1 MDKKILNYYD
11 NRFSMMSS
19 PGWKDLMEDLQ
30 KMYDEYKSVQNC
42 ETSEDFHFA
51 KGQVDILKYML
62 GLKDM
67 SEKVYEDL
75 CAEEEA
81 HPNEDLMYVNT

>member
-1 MDKKILNYYD
+1 
-11 NRFSMMSS
+11 
-19 PGWKDLMEDLQ
+19 
-30 KMYDEYKSVQNC
+30 MYDEYNSVQNC
-42 ETSEDFHFA
+42 ETNEEFHFA

-75 CAEEEA
+75 CAEEEQ
-81 HPNEDLMYVNT
+81 NYSNT

>member
-1 MDKKILNYYD
+1 MDKKLLDYYD
-11 NRFSMMSS
+11 NRFAMMSS
-19 PGWKDLMEDLQ
+19 KGWKDLMEDLQ
-30 KMYDEYKSVQNC
+30 KMYYEYNSVQNC
-42 ETSEDFHFA
+42 ETTEEFHFA

-75 CAEEEA
+75 CAEEEQS
-81 HPNEDLMYVNT
+81 YSNT

>member
-42 ETSEDFHFA
+42 ETSEDFYFA

>member
-1 MDKKILNYYD
+1 MDKKLLDYYD
-11 NRFSMMSS
+11 NRFAMMSS
-19 PGWKDLMEDLQ
+19 KGWKDLMEDLQ

-62 GLKDM
+62 GLKNM

>member
-19 PGWKDLMEDLQ
+19 SGWKDLMEDLQ

>member
-62 GLKDM
+62 GLKNM

>member
-75 CAEEEA
+75 CEEEA

>member
-1 MDKKILNYYD
+1 
-11 NRFSMMSS
+11 
-19 PGWKDLMEDLQ
+19 MEDLQ

-42 ETSEDFHFA
+42 ETSEDFYFA

-75 CAEEEA
+75 CEEEA

>member
-62 GLKDM
+62 GLKNM

-75 CAEEEA
+75 CEEEA

>member
-75 CAEEEA
+75 CQEEEA

>member
-1 MDKKILNYYD
+1 MDKKLLDYYD
-11 NRFSMMSS
+11 NRFAMMSS
-19 PGWKDLMEDLQ
+19 KGWKDLMEDLQ
-30 KMYDEYKSVQNC
+30 KMYDEYNSVQNC
-42 ETSEDFHFA
+42 ETNEEFHFS

-75 CAEEEA
+75 CAEEEQS
-81 HPNEDLMYVNT
+81 YTNT

>member
-42 ETSEDFHFA
+42 ETSEDFYFA

-75 CAEEEA
+75 CEEEA

>member
-1 MDKKILNYYD
+1 MDKKLLDYYD
-11 NRFSMMSS
+11 NRFAMMSS
-19 PGWKDLMEDLQ
+19 RGWKDLMEDLQ
-30 KMYDEYKSVQNC
+30 KMYDEYNSVQNC
-42 ETSEDFHFA
+42 ETTEEFHFA

-75 CAEEEA
+75 CAEEEQS
-81 HPNEDLMYVNT
+81 YSNT

>member
-1 MDKKILNYYD
+1 MNKKILNYYD

>member
-75 CAEEEA
+75 CEEEEA